1 MRKYHRWISTV
12 FMVLAFY
19 LAVTGSVLAIDEL
32 VDPATFA
39 EPATGPPAPAPLP
52 SADALVTMSATVVR
66 AALAAS
72 PDATLHALRIQFD
85 TRNAK
90 VRGVVTLAGDAPRTL
105 AFDAGTGAPLSLNA
119 GEREDARSLNDLL
132 QELHSGA
139 LVGRGAQ
146 WFILATGA
154 SFIVLSFTGIWM
166 FFQLLNGR
174 RKAGKR
180 DWFWS
185 ARG

>member
-1 MRKYHRWISTV
+1 MRKYHRWIGTV

-19 LAVTGSVLAIDEL
+19 LAVTGSVLAIDEIL
-32 VDPATFA
+32 DPGTFV
-39 EPATGPPAPAPLP
+39 ESPAPPPAPAPLP
-52 SADALVTMSATVVR
+52 AADALERMSATVVR

-72 PDATLHALRIQFD
+72 PDLTLHALRVQLRSRD
-85 TRNAK
+85 GQ
-90 VRGVVTLAGDAPRTL
+90 VQGVVTLAGDSPRTL
-105 AFDAGTGAPLSLNA
+105 AFNAETGAPVPLNPAQRGGTHSLN
-119 GEREDARSLNDLL
+119 NLL

-166 FFQLLNGR
+166 FFQLLHHR
-174 RKAGKR
+174 RKTGKPA
-180 DWFWS
+180 WFWS